1 MSTILVA
8 NQRMSDR
15 IPQYYTIP
23 PSSIFIEMDFP
34 TIDDLDR
41 RIIQSLA
48 IDPRIP
54 FRQLS
59 VILDGPSEQTI
70 ARRYRRLVDAS
81 VLKVVAQLN
90 SQRIGRSDWFV
101 RIRCAPGQS
110 SQIANQLAQH
120 RDTSWVRIIS
130 GGSEVYTII
139 RSHDRDRQTPLLL
152 EQLTIGREIIGI
164 DPYCLLHLFASDVAY
179 PVVPS
184 NLLPNE
190 IAKLSAN
197 AQRIVRTH
205 GPTIDLH
212 QADLPL
218 IGALSADGR
227 ASYRNLALRT
237 HWHESTVRRRVEE
250 LIASGVIAFEVDLD
264 PALLGQQSQ
273 ALLWITTT
281 PGKLPQVGEA
291 LAQFPEIPFA
301 AATTGPSNLVAAL
314 ACASVRELYQFLTH
328 QVGQLDGINNV
339 ETTPVLRTVKLHAA
353 MWSVDR

>member
-1 MSTILVA
+1 
-8 NQRMSDR
+8 
-15 IPQYYTIP
+15 
-23 PSSIFIEMDFP
+23 
-34 TIDDLDR
+34 
-41 RIIQSLA
+41 
-48 IDPRIP
+48 
-54 FRQLS
+54 
-59 VILDGPSEQTI
+59 
-70 ARRYRRLVDAS
+70 
-81 VLKVVAQLN
+81 
-90 SQRIGRSDWFV
+90 
-101 RIRCAPGQS
+101 
-110 SQIANQLAQH
+110 
-120 RDTSWVRIIS
+120 
-130 GGSEVYTII
+130 
-139 RSHDRDRQTPLLL
+139 
-152 EQLTIGREIIGI
+152 
-164 DPYCLLHLFASDVAY
+164 
-179 PVVPS
+179 VVPS